1 MKKIL
6 SILAAA
12 ALLLSCASAAP
23 VTAAQ
28 EDADFAYLCTIP
40 DAELEALCASVG
52 APYMR
57 PEMMKAEARWG
68 DPIIVNMYV
77 EDYAREGVEDV
88 TRTDDVD
95 LIQTENNYDYDFQKM
110 TADLALPEGF
120 FITPDWD
127 AHGGRFE
134 VIVDG
139 SDAEEGTMSF
149 LKLAQI
155 PINCNADW
163 YDPALP
169 SVTRARLM
177 QVVQYWCWTHCEN
190 VHSFSIYHAN
200 GMIRPF
206 GDVDSDGTFG
216 VTDIILLQRWLLG
229 LPDTVLAIRSNAD
242 FNMDGQIDVL
252 DLGLMKHRLIA
263 LARPLPYQT

>member
-40 DAELEALCASVG
+40 DAELEALCAAAG
-52 APYMR
+52 APYMD
-57 PEMMKAEARWG
+57 PATAKGEARWG
-68 DPIIVNMYV
+68 DPICVNLYV
-77 EDYAREGVEDV
+77 EDYAREGVADV
-88 TRTDDVD
+88 TRTDDVS
-95 LIQTENNYDYDFQKM
+95 LIQTNDHYDYDFQRM

-120 FITPDWD
+120 FLTPDWD
-127 AHGGRFE
+127 ERTGRFE
-134 VIVDG
+134 VLGEYDE
-139 SDAEEGTMSF
+139 AAGTMTY

-155 PINCNADW
+155 PVNCDADW

-177 QVVQYWCWTHCEN
+177 QVAQYWCWTHCEN

-216 VTDIILLQRWLLG
+216 LTDVILLQRWLLG
-229 LPDTVLAIRSNAD
+229 LPDTVLTSRSNAD

-252 DLGLMKHRLIA
+252 DLGLMKHALIE
-263 LARPLPYQT
+263 